1 MFGRL
6 SATNESTEALLGD
19 SKEIGLEG
27 LEVSA
32 DKTKYGPGHISR
44 PECRANSHE
53 VGWSSSDVCEQ
64 PQLFKIAFTKEFRAD

>member
-6 SATNESTEALLGD
+6 SATNESTEALLVD
-19 SKEIGLEG
+19 SKEID

-44 PECRANSHE
+44 PE
-53 VGWSSSDVCEQ
+53 
-64 PQLFKIAFTKEFRAD
+64 